1 MSKVFKGPWIHW
13 CAFIAV
19 LVILWAAGSNAL
31 HVRQFSMFIFLLFG
45 LSLALVL
52 LIDLSDRR

>member
-1 MSKVFKGPWIHW
+1 KVFKGPWIHW

-19 LVILWAAGSNAL
+19 LVILWAAGSIAL
-31 HVRQFSMFIFLLFG
+31 HVRQFSIFIFLLFG